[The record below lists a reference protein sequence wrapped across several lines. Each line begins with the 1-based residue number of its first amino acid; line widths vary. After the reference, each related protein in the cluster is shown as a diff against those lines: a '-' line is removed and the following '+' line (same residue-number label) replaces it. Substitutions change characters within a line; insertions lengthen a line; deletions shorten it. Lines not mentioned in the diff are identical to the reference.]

1 MAENL
6 GGAIASLN
14 ANVLAVHRELRS
26 FEQSTMQ
33 SFASVDQKQNILE
46 NELKDFYSQFLAFVK
61 ADLMQKR
68 LQLAETRVGNLRQ
81 DLQIKYGYYAEI
93 RRMAN
98 GILQGVDAGIIS
110 EETIKFTT
118 EEVMIKAP
126 RYWLAPTLVCLSS
139 WISDNRDIAEK
150 ALDESIKR
158 DDYKTTLFFMLTMRR
173 LNRIDA
179 TKQWVDRYFL
189 HQDPKKLSREFI
201 LILEGIVTGIFPP
214 ASKQLMMDKIQ
225 SWIDLLVSEPDF
237 VEKQIDTWILFYKAT
252 RPLVNE
258 RKYPLLRDYCSNWQ
272 EIEKDLRNVYSNDEL
287 NNFFTDILTNNAS
300 DIKNITINLDNIL
313 NSLVTNFDDEELPL
327 QREVRLN
334 ELIVEFQG
342 DEDEAK
348 SRMQIEEDI
357 YSQEVDFLRLL
368 TNAAF
373 KPEESGASKVTQ
385 SLAVSISQPWIIE
398 ASKRFLA
405 EYRLEQQQEVL
416 FNIDGWQSKTQNGS
430 DEEELITQQV
440 AFYENI
446 RAEQLEKNK
455 LNYWALIIG
464 VGLGLILLI
473 QGGDSVTSG
482 IFAMITGI
490 AIFFWQKNAVEKK
503 RVAINEV
510 IDEKIAK
517 GKEILRGVL
526 AEVVDLKTE
535 IFIEDS
541 KSQKLQKT
549 IQDITPESFSSISAN
564 VSRNIIN

>member
-1 MAENL
+1 MADSN
-6 GGAIASLN
+6 GALNQIN
-14 ANVLAVHRELRS
+14 ANILAVHRELRS
-26 FEQSTMQ
+26 FEQSTLQ
-33 SFASVDQKQNILE
+33 SFATVDQKQNILE

-93 RRMAN
+93 RRMAT
-98 GILQGVDAGIIS
+98 GILQGVDSGIIS

-139 WISDNRDIAEK
+139 WISDNKEVAEK
-150 ALDESIKR
+150 ALDESLKR

-179 TKQWVDRYFL
+179 TRQWVERYFL

-214 ASKQLMMDKIQ
+214 ASKTLMMSKIQ

-237 VEKQIDTWILFYKAT
+237 IEKQIETWIQFYKAT
-252 RPLVNE
+252 RPLVNDK
-258 RKYPLLRDYCSNWQ
+258 KYPLLRDYCSNWSGV
-272 EIEKDLRNVYSNDEL
+272 EEDLRNVYSNDHL
-287 NNFFTDILTNNAS
+287 AVFFADILKNNDS
-300 DIKNITINLDNIL
+300 DIKNITFNLDNIL
-313 NSLVTNFDDEELPL
+313 NSLVGNFDDEELPL

-357 YSQEVDFLRLL
+357 YSKEVDFLRLL

-373 KPEESGASKVTQ
+373 NPEDSGASKVTQ
-385 SLAVSISQPWIIE
+385 SLAVSISQPWILE
-398 ASKRFLA
+398 ANKRFLA
-405 EYRLEQQQEVL
+405 EYRLEQQQEIS
-416 FNIDGWQSKTQNGS
+416 FNIDGFQGKTQNGS
-430 DEEELITQQV
+430 DEEELVSQQDLY
-440 AFYENI
+440 YETI
-446 RAEQLEKNK
+446 RNEQLNANK
-455 LNYWALIIG
+455 INYWALIIG
-464 VGLGLILLI
+464 VGIGLYLLFSGSENFGSAILSIVLGI
-473 QGGDSVTSG
+473 GV
-482 IFAMITGI
+482 
-490 AIFFWQKNAVEKK
+490 FFWQKSSVEKK
-503 RVAINEV
+503 IVSINEE
-510 IDEKIAK
+510 IDNNKAR
-517 GKEILRGVL
+517 GKEILRGFL

-535 IFIEDS
+535 LFLEDS

>member
-1 MAENL
+1 MADNS
-6 GGAIASLN
+6 GALNQIN
-14 ANVLAVHRELRS
+14 ANILAVHQELRS
-26 FEQSTMQ
+26 FEQSTLQ
-33 SFASVDQKQNILE
+33 SFATVDQKQNILE

-93 RRMAN
+93 RRMAS
-98 GILQGVDAGIIS
+98 GILQGVDSGIIS

-139 WISDNRDIAEK
+139 WISDNKEVAEK
-150 ALDESIKR
+150 ALDESLKR

-179 TKQWVDRYFL
+179 TRQWVERYFL

-214 ASKQLMMDKIQ
+214 ASKTLMMSKIQ

-237 VEKQIDTWILFYKAT
+237 IEKQIDTWIQMYKAT
-252 RPLVNE
+252 RPLVNDK
-258 RKYPLLRDYCSNWQ
+258 KYPLLRDYCSNWNGV
-272 EIEKDLRNVYSNDEL
+272 EEDLRNVYSNDHL
-287 NNFFTDILTNNAS
+287 SVFFADILKNNDS
-300 DIKNITINLDNIL
+300 DIKNITFNLDNIL
-313 NSLVTNFDDEELPL
+313 HSLVGNFDDEELPL

-357 YSQEVDFLRLL
+357 YSKEVDFLRLL

-373 KPEESGASKVTQ
+373 NPEDSGASKVTQ
-385 SLAVSISQPWIIE
+385 SLAVSISQPWILE
-398 ASKRFLA
+398 ANKKFLA
-405 EYRLEQQQEVL
+405 EYRLEQQQEIS
-416 FNIDGWQSKTQNGS
+416 FNIDGFQGKTQNGS
-430 DEEELITQQV
+430 DEEELIIQQDLY
-440 AFYENI
+440 YENI
-446 RAEQLEKNK
+446 RNEQLNANK
-455 LNYWALIIG
+455 INYWALIIG
-464 VGLGLILLI
+464 VGIGLFLLF
-473 QGGDSVTSG
+473 SG
-482 IFAMITGI
+482 SENFGI
-490 AIFFWQKNAVEKK
+490 AILSIVIGVGVFFWQKSSVAKK
-503 RVAINEV
+503 RVSINEE
-510 IDEKIAK
+510 IDNKKAR
-517 GKEILRGVL
+517 GKEILRGFL

-535 IFIEDS
+535 LFLEDS